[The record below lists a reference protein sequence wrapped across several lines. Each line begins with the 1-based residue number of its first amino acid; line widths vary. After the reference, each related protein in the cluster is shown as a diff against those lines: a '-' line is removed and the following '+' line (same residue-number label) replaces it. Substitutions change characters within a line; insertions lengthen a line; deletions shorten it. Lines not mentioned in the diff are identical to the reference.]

1 MQVSHNKYAAIS
13 RLVVSQSCDG
23 CYFLRSLAQL
33 AGRVFLQRTT
43 HLDAVVARL
52 MKLHITI
59 VDLNSSSFGG
69 RV

>member
-1 MQVSHNKYAAIS
+1 
-13 RLVVSQSCDG
+13 
-23 CYFLRSLAQL
+23 
-33 AGRVFLQRTT
+33 VFLQRTT